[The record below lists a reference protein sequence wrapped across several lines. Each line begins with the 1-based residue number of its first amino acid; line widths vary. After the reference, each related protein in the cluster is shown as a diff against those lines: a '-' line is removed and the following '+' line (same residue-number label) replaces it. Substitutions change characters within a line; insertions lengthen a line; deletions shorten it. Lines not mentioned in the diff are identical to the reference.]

1 MAIQAVTTE
10 ERALIKSYLLL
21 MFIHK
26 VFERDCRIIQ
36 ESGVFKTPQLY
47 VEVVGNGAKR
57 AAVLL
62 REVKQ
67 EFTKRAIKVYDIGQS
82 HDGIQ
87 ARYACRGYIGS
98 MNILW
103 PSFRE
108 EMMDRMRAYLGLV
121 PPESESSE
129 QTHPP
134 AAAFRASIAVP

>member
-1 MAIQAVTTE
+1 MAIPAVTKE

-21 MFIHK
+21 MYIHK

-67 EFTKRAIKVYDIGQS
+67 EFIKRAIKVYDIGQN
-82 HDGIQ
+82 HEGIQ
-87 ARYACRGYIGS
+87 ARYACRGYMGS
-98 MNILW
+98 INILW

-108 EMMDRMRAYLGLV
+108 EMMDRMRVYLGLIS
-121 PPESESSE
+121 PGTPSPDLS
-129 QTHPP
+129 H
-134 AAAFRASIAVP
+134 AAVAISNH

>member
-1 MAIQAVTTE
+1 MAISAVTRE

-21 MFIHK
+21 MYIHK

-67 EFTKRAIKVYDIGQS
+67 EFIKRAIKVYDVGQS
-82 HDGIQ
+82 QEGIQ

-98 MNILW
+98 INILW

-121 PPESESSE
+121 SPDMASSE
-129 QTHPP
+129 LSHAPV
-134 AAAFRASIAVP
+134 AVSNH

>member
-1 MAIQAVTTE
+1 MAIPAVTSE

-67 EFTKRAIKVYDIGQS
+67 EFAKRAIKVFDIGQGKE
-82 HDGIQ
+82 GIE

-98 MNILW
+98 INILW

-108 EMMDRMRAYLGLV
+108 EMMDRMRAYLNLST
-121 PPESESSE
+121 SEAE
-129 QTHPP
+129 EGALTP
-134 AAAFRASIAVP
+134 AEAAPVR

>member
-1 MAIQAVTTE
+1 MAIPAVTRE

-21 MFIHK
+21 MYIHK

-47 VEVVGNGAKR
+47 VEIVGNGAKR

-67 EFTKRAIKVYDIGQS
+67 EFIKRAIKVYDVEQS
-82 HDGIQ
+82 QEGIQ
-87 ARYACRGYIGS
+87 ARYACRGYVGS
-98 MNILW
+98 INILW

-121 PPESESSE
+121 SPDLTSTELS
-129 QTHPP
+129 HAP
-134 AAAFRASIAVP
+134 AAVSNH

>member
-1 MAIQAVTTE
+1 MAIPAVTRE

-21 MFIHK
+21 MYIHK

-67 EFTKRAIKVYDIGQS
+67 EFIKRAIKVYDVEQS
-82 HDGIQ
+82 HEGIQ

-98 MNILW
+98 INILW

-108 EMMDRMRAYLGLV
+108 EMMDRMRAYLGLIS
-121 PPESESSE
+121 PDIASSE
-129 QTHPP
+129 LSHAP
-134 AAAFRASIAVP
+134 AAVSSH

>member
-1 MAIQAVTTE
+1 MAISAVTRE

-21 MFIHK
+21 MYIHK

-67 EFTKRAIKVYDIGQS
+67 EFIKRAIKVYDVGQS
-82 HDGIQ
+82 QEGIQ

-98 MNILW
+98 INILW

-121 PPESESSE
+121 SPDMASS
-129 QTHPP
+129 QLSQAP
-134 AAAFRASIAVP
+134 AAVSSH

>member
-1 MAIQAVTTE
+1 MAIPAVTSE

-67 EFTKRAIKVYDIGQS
+67 EFAKRAIKVFDIGQGKE
-82 HDGIQ
+82 GIE

-98 MNILW
+98 INILW

-108 EMMDRMRAYLGLV
+108 EMMDRMRAYLNL
-121 PPESESSE
+121 PTSEAE
-129 QTHPP
+129 EGVLTP
-134 AAAFRASIAVP
+134 AEAAPVR

>member
-1 MAIQAVTTE
+1 MIITGITSE
-10 ERALIKSYLLL
+10 ERSLIKSYLLL

-57 AAVLL
+57 AAILL

-67 EFTKRAIKVYDIGQS
+67 EFTSRTIKVFDI
-82 HDGIQ
+82 HRDHNGIE
-87 ARYACRGYIGS
+87 ARYACRGYVGS
-98 MNILW
+98 MEILW

-108 EMMDRMRAYLGLV
+108 EMMSRMRAYLGLT
-121 PPESESSE
+121 PPPN
-129 QTHPP
+129 TNPP
-134 AAAFRASIAVP
+134 QAAAAGH

>member
-1 MAIQAVTTE
+1 MAIPAVTTE

-47 VEVVGNGAKR
+47 VEVVANGAKR
-57 AAVLL
+57 AAILL

-67 EFTKRAIKVYDIGQS
+67 EFTRRAIKVYDVEQDN
-82 HDGIQ
+82 DGIQ
-87 ARYACRGYIGS
+87 AKFACRGYLGS

-108 EMMDRMRAYLGLV
+108 EMMDRMRAYLGL
-121 PPESESSE
+121 SSSE
-129 QTHPP
+129 AENVHPLHP
-134 AAAFRASIAVP
+134 AAAAP

>member
-1 MAIQAVTTE
+1 MAIPAVTTE

-36 ESGVFKTPQLY
+36 ESGVFKSPQLY

-67 EFTKRAIKVYDIGQS
+67 EFTKRAIKVYDIGQNQ
-82 HDGIQ
+82 DGIH

-98 MNILW
+98 VNILW

-108 EMMDRMRAYLGLV
+108 EMLDRMRAYLGLV
-121 PPESESSE
+121 SLETDSSE
-129 QTHPP
+129 QAHPP
-134 AAAFRASIAVP
+134 AAVSAR

>member
-1 MAIQAVTTE
+1 MAPSV
-10 ERALIKSYLLL
+10 
-21 MFIHK
+21 
-26 VFERDCRIIQ
+26 
-36 ESGVFKTPQLY
+36 
-47 VEVVGNGAKR
+47 
-57 AAVLL
+57 AVLL

-67 EFTKRAIKVYDIGQS
+67 EFTKRAIKVYDIGQNQ
-82 HDGIQ
+82 DGIQ

-121 PPESESSE
+121 SPETESSE

-134 AAAFRASIAVP
+134 AAVYAR